1 MLSTLQLVCLVAFV
15 VYLLYYY
22 ACVVRKPWVICGSA
36 SMRAFLRVNCG
47 SLVEDHFWPP
57 VWCIGANFQCLV
69 SLVVQNFL
77 PLLPLRRQM
86 LTLSDG
92 GTVALDW
99 INEEC
104 PPPVVVL
111 FLTGLSSGSQ
121 VYYMRGLVPLVARL
135 RCPCVVLQQ
144 PRPER
149 TAAQQLQARLGA
161 QHRRPRRGTTIA
173 GAARGRRHA
182 VVVAVG
188 YSMGGLLLSHY
199 LLQTGDASQI
209 DAGLSV
215 SAPFHLPTSYD
226 NLMSWSSN
234 FLINLY
240 LTNCLMT
247 LVRRNVHVMSATD
260 MIDVNQ
266 LQRCRTLSD
275 FDNHY
280 TAPVFGF
287 RTAMDFYAYA
297 SLNGK
302 LSTVRRPLLYLVA
315 VDDAFGS
322 LETLPVAEIEQSP
335 WLSAVVTPRG
345 GHLGFVDGWLWP
357 KMPFYSERFTAAYVR
372 GLLALVRG
380 PLGPKALHS
389 LADPRSTESLSP
401 YQPIV
406 EKLTAS
412 YVTSRP
418 GDREGAA
425 AEKPSGENKRNQDII
440 RALVTTHTPPRAVQ
454 HSCAARTE
462 PGACATA

>member
-1 MLSTLQLVCLVAFV
+1 MLSTLQLVCLVAFA

-47 SLVEDHFWPP
+47 SLVEDLFWPP

-104 PPPVVVL
+104 PPPMVVL

-135 RCPCVVLQQ
+135 RCPCVVLNNRGQNGL
-144 PRPER
+144 
-149 TAAQQLQARLGA
+149 QLNNFRLVSALSTGDLA
-161 QHRRPRRGTTIA
+161 EVVMAVRRRFPGS
-173 GAARGRRHA
+173 